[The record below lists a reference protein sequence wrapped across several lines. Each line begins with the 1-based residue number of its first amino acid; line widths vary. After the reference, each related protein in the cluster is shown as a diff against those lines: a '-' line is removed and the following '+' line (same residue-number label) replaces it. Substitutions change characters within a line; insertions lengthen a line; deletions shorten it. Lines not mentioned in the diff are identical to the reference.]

1 MRRTLKRL
9 LPIIVALM
17 FILSSIPVGA
27 VDTQDS
33 VTFYRIGDANSDKIK
48 DINDA
53 TKIQQYIAG
62 IIPADNGVLIGG
74 DVNGDGETDIR
85 DVTKIQRD
93 ILNISYIRYPY
104 DKFPKYKITKDPIK
118 ISGDNVI
125 NSQVLYAEDEM
136 QPGVITMRGSAKS
149 FVSIIR
155 TKEELASLTACY
167 SPELDDE
174 FFKEN
179 SLLVGFIDSNN
190 GPTMYDSYTFENIHV
205 EGNTLKVG
213 VGICKREGFSP
224 VVDGIVFYFP
234 KWYIMNKVSKEDVS
248 AVDNIVCSFKYS
260 VE

>member
-1 MRRTLKRL
+1 MKKALKRL

-17 FILSSIPVGA
+17 LILSSIPVGA

-33 VTFYRIGDANSDKIK
+33 VTFYRIGDTNFDKKK

-85 DVTKIQRD
+85 DVTKIQRA
-93 ILNISYIRYPY
+93 ILNNLYIRYPY
-104 DKFPKYKITKDPIK
+104 GKFPKYEITKDPIT
-118 ISGDNVI
+118 ISEDSVI
-125 NSQVLYAEDEM
+125 DSQVLYAEDEM
-136 QPGVITMRGSAKS
+136 QPGVLTVSGGNSS

-155 TKEELASLTACY
+155 NKEELASFTNCH

-174 FFKEN
+174 FFEEN
-179 SLLVGFIDSNN
+179 SLIVAHIY
-190 GPTMYDSYTFENIHV
+190 TYDSGDFYRGHSLENIKV
-205 EGNTLKVG
+205 EGNTLTA
-213 VGICKREGFSP
+213 GIGTFRKEGYHPF
-224 VVDGIVFYFP
+224 VDGIDFYFP
-234 KWYIMNKVSKEDVS
+234 MWCIINKVSKEDVS

>member
-1 MRRTLKRL
+1 MKRL

-33 VTFYRIGDANSDKIK
+33 VTFYRIGDTNCDKK
-48 DINDA
+48 RDINDA

-85 DVTKIQRD
+85 DVTKIQKAL
-93 ILNISYIRYPY
+93 LNNLYISYPA
-104 DKFPKYKITKDPIK
+104 DKFPRYEITWDPIT
-118 ISGDNVI
+118 ISQDNVI
-125 NSQVLYAEDEM
+125 DSQVLYVEDEAYPSVHTNSGGM
-136 QPGVITMRGSAKS
+136 FTFA
-149 FVSIIR
+149 SIIR
-155 TKEELASLTACY
+155 NKEELASFTKCH

-174 FFKEN
+174 FFEEN
-179 SLLVGFIDSNN
+179 SLIVAHIYAEDSMELDFA
-190 GPTMYDSYTFENIHV
+190 PSLENIKV
-205 EGNTLKVG
+205 EGNTLT
-213 VGICKREGFSP
+213 VGIGKFKKEGYYPFG
-224 VVDGIVFYFP
+224 DGFEYYLPMWCI
-234 KWYIMNKVSKEDVS
+234 INKVSKEDVS

>member
-1 MRRTLKRL
+1 MRKTLKRL
-9 LPIIVALM
+9 LPIMVALM
-17 FILSSIPVGA
+17 FILSSLPVGA

-33 VTFYRIGDANSDKIK
+33 VTFYKIGDANADKKI
-48 DINDA
+48 DINDV
-53 TKIQQYIAG
+53 TKIQKALAE

-74 DVNGDGETDIR
+74 DANGDGETDIR
-85 DVTKIQRD
+85 DVTQIQRV
-93 ILNISYIRYPY
+93 ILDISYIYYPY
-104 DKFPKYKITKDPIK
+104 DKYPRYKITKDPIK

-136 QPGVITMRGSAKS
+136 QPGVITESGGMSS

-155 TKEELASLTACY
+155 TKEELASFTDCH

-179 SLLVGFIDSNN
+179 SLIVAHIY
-190 GPTMYDSYTFENIHV
+190 TYDSGDFYSAYSLENIKV
-205 EGNTLKVG
+205 EGNTLTA
-213 VGICKREGFSP
+213 GIGTFRKEGYSP
-224 VVDGIVFYFP
+224 FVDGIDFYFP
-234 KWYIMNKVSKEDVS
+234 MWCIINKVSKEDVS